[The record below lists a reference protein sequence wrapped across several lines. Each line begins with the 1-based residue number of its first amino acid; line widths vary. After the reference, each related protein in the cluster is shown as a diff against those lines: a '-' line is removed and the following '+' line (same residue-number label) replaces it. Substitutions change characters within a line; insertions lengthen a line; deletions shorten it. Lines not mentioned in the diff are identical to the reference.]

1 MTAEDF
7 GEGQRSGSGRQGKG
21 LLQACHQV
29 YDHVTLFTISSATCL
44 QPAGAVCLQTPTV
57 KVVLLQTSF
66 WPQAYQ
72 GTYMACP
79 WMRMPYSMIHVQGS
93 IEAFQCP

>member
-1 MTAEDF
+1 MK
-7 GEGQRSGSGRQGKG
+7 GKDPAVDAREKAFSR
-21 LLQACHQV
+21 LATR
-29 YDHVTLFTISSATCL
+29 YMITSTLFTTSSATCL